1 MNLLVQDRGS
11 SDRSSQ
17 SLLPLHQRSMGRQND
32 PGWFLLPQRN
42 SEMSQVP
49 LEEKDEASAGVNDTM
64 TDISHVAMPS
74 VVHQTFI
81 SSASVTEIE
90 AHVVI

>member
-1 MNLLVQDRGS
+1 
-11 SDRSSQ
+11 
-17 SLLPLHQRSMGRQND
+17 
-32 PGWFLLPQRN
+32 
-42 SEMSQVP
+42 MSQVP